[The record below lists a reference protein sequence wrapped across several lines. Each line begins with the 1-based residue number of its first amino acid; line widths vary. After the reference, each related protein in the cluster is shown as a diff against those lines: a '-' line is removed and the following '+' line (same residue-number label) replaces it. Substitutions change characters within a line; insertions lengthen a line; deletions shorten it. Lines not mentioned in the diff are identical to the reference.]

1 MKYFIAFLALIAPA
15 SAVLGNHVALDS
27 EVFVERSEE
36 HADGNVTV
44 TLEEPTRVV
53 PGDNLLFVL
62 TYENTGAEAAENFV
76 VTNPMPEAVFFV
88 EEIDGGAVYSVDG
101 GSVFGPLTELRIASE
116 GGVERDAQAAD
127 VTHIRWTLTEP
138 IPAGASGQLKFR
150 GIVR

>member
-1 MKYFIAFLALIAPA
+1 MKYLIAFLALIAPA
-15 SAVLGNHVALDS
+15 NAVLGNQVALDS
-27 EVFVERSEE
+27 DVFVERNEE
-36 HADGNVTV
+36 QADGTVTV

-76 VTNPMPEAVFFV
+76 VTNPMPEAVVFV
-88 EEIDGGAVYSVDG
+88 EEVDGGAVYSVDG
-101 GSVFGPLTELRIASE
+101 GTVFGALSELRVAGE
-116 GGVERDAQAAD
+116 GGVERDAQPAD

-150 GIVR
+150 GVVR

>member
-1 MKYFIAFLALIAPA
+1 MKYLIAFLALIAPA
-15 SAVLGNHVALDS
+15 SAVLGNQVALDS

-36 HADGNVTV
+36 QADGSVTV

-76 VTNPMPEAVFFV
+76 VTNPMPEAVVFV
-88 EEIDGGAVYSVDG
+88 EEIDGGALYSVDG
-101 GSVFGPLTELRIASE
+101 GTVFGELAELRIASE
-116 GGVERDAQAAD
+116 DGVERNAQPAD

-150 GIVR
+150 GVVR

>member
-15 SAVLGNHVALDS
+15 SAVLGNQVALDS
-27 EVFVERSEE
+27 EVFVERSVEQ
-36 HADGNVTV
+36 ADGTVTV

-76 VTNPMPEAVFFV
+76 VTNPMPEAVVFV
-88 EEIDGGAVYSVDG
+88 EAIDAGAVYSVDDG
-101 GSVFGPLTELRIASE
+101 AAFGPLTELRIAGE
-116 GGVERDAQAAD
+116 DGVERDAQAPD

>member
-1 MKYFIAFLALIAPA
+1 MKYLIAFLALIAPA
-15 SAVLGNHVALDS
+15 SAVLGNQVALDS

-36 HADGNVTV
+36 QADGSVTV

-76 VTNPMPEAVFFV
+76 VTNPMPEAVVFV
-88 EEIDGGAVYSVDG
+88 EEIDGGARYSVDG
-101 GSVFGPLTELRIASE
+101 GTVFGALAELRIASE
-116 GGVERDAQAAD
+116 DGVERNAQPAD

-150 GIVR
+150 GVVR

>member
-1 MKYFIAFLALIAPA
+1 MKYLIAFLALVAPA
-15 SAVLGNHVALDS
+15 SAVLGNPVALDS
-27 EVFVERSEE
+27 DVFVERSAEQ
-36 HADGNVTV
+36 ADGSVTV

-76 VTNPMPEAVFFV
+76 VTNPMPEAVVFG
-88 EEIDGGAVYSVDG
+88 EAIDGGAVFSIDG
-101 GSVFGPLTELRIASE
+101 GTFFGPLADLTILGES
-116 GGVERDAQAAD
+116 GVERPARAAD

-150 GIVR
+150 GTVR

>member
-1 MKYFIAFLALIAPA
+1 MKYLIAFLALIAPA
-15 SAVLGNHVALDS
+15 SAVLGNQVALDS
-27 EVFVERSEE
+27 EVFVERSAEQ
-36 HADGNVTV
+36 ADGSVTV

-76 VTNPMPEAVFFV
+76 VTNPMPEAVVFG
-88 EEIDGGAVYSVDG
+88 EAIDSGAVYSVDG
-101 GSVFGPLTELRIASE
+101 GTVFGSLAELRIAE
-116 GGVERDAQAAD
+116 ENGVERPALAAD

-138 IPAGASGQLKFR
+138 IPAGASGQLRFR